1 MPAPAGYSRP
11 QIALHWIVAVLIL
24 WQYLF
29 NEPMAKAWDAI
40 GNGQEP
46 AVNLLVLTH
55 VLAGA
60 AILITAFWRLAIIR
74 QRGVPVM
81 IGDNVLLN
89 GAARATHL
97 GLYALMILMPI
108 SGALAWFGG
117 LGAAAGAHNVLKVA
131 LLALVVLHVVG
142 ALYHRLWLKDAV
154 MERMIRAQD

>member
-1 MPAPAGYSRP
+1 
-11 QIALHWIVAVLIL
+11 
-24 WQYLF
+24 
-29 NEPMAKAWDAI
+29 
-40 GNGQEP
+40 
-46 AVNLLVLTH
+46 
-55 VLAGA
+55 
-60 AILITAFWRLAIIR
+60 
-74 QRGVPVM
+74 M